1 MDGGKNGRISIPP
14 LRMLKHGMFEVEMG
28 SNQETKIILGT
39 SVPHTLLRTALLF
52 RIAVGSSSV
61 CKYTE

>member
-1 MDGGKNGRISIPP
+1 
-14 LRMLKHGMFEVEMG
+14 MLKHGMFEVEMG